1 MPESVE
7 SPASAPAAKPR
18 RVNHAPW
25 YTYIALFPACLLMRL
40 WLATLRMRGA
50 EEAARVIREER
61 GPIIVCFWHN
71 RLIIASELRRRY
83 RNFKPMNGL
92 VSASK
97 DGAWLV
103 AFFNLMRIG
112 AVRGSSSWRGG
123 RALVELSEKLR
134 EGEDV
139 AITPDGPRGPMYD
152 FKKGPAALALAE
164 TCPVLLIGAG
174 FSKAK
179 RLRSW
184 DKFILPYPFSKVELR
199 AELVRHDA
207 SWAGLDDVALANLL
221 REKLLRLNAE
231 ADAAAEGK

>member
-1 MPESVE
+1 MTSR
-7 SPASAPAAKPR
+7 SPKPR
-18 RVNHAPW
+18 QVNHTPW
-25 YTYIALFPACLLMRL
+25 CAYAALFPATVLLRL

-50 EEAARVIREER
+50 EEAARIIGEER

-97 DGAWLV
+97 DGAWLT
-103 AFFNLMRIG
+103 AFFNLMGIG

-139 AITPDGPRGPMYD
+139 AITPDGPRGPLHD
-152 FKKGPAALALAE
+152 FKKGPAALALGE
-164 TCPVLLIGAG
+164 TCPVLLVGSG
-174 FSKAK
+174 FANAK

-184 DKFILPYPFSKVELR
+184 DRFILPYPFSKVELR
-199 AELVRHDA
+199 AELVCHDA
-207 SWAGLDDVALANLL
+207 SWTGLDDVALANLL
-221 REKLLRLNAE
+221 REKLLRLNEEAE
-231 ADAAAEGK
+231 AAAAK